1 MIEKLDKPRTSSA
14 GKNSAGCEAALYSEL
29 PHMAR
34 SVNIVWN
41 SRMAVPI
48 TVPIMTDDRDVNAA
62 LNIKRQGI
70 LKLKAEGMSVSAHRG
85 LRKSGVLPV
94 AAWDVGSL
102 AR

>member
-1 MIEKLDKPRTSSA
+1 
-14 GKNSAGCEAALYSEL
+14 
-29 PHMAR
+29 
-34 SVNIVWN
+34 
-41 SRMAVPI
+41 
-48 TVPIMTDDRDVNAA
+48 MTDDRDVNAA